1 MSSALDEFRV
11 QREAVE
17 GIGNQLAAVGA
28 MLKELRRQAD
38 ALVEDP
44 HLRSYLTEGRALVDH
59 TQALLREL
67 RALREDERRRFWP
80 GVWRRWS
87 VAITFALL
95 ASGMFGAGYELAR
108 RPDAAELTTLR
119 ARVELLDYVAQR
131 VLKMSPAE
139 RREFDALMKLNEPR
153 KR

>member
-1 MSSALDEFRV
+1 MSEVRGKSGSGSRNTAVDDDKATTKTAAGAPPAVVVEKQDDGPEKPPTGFAKLIAWVMQLKPVRV
-11 QREAVE
+11 FLRF
-17 GIGNQLAAVGA
+17 GA
-28 MLKELRRQAD
+28 SGGEIM
-38 ALVEDP
+38 
-44 HLRSYLTEGRALVDH
+44 
-59 TQALLREL
+59 
-67 RALREDERRRFWP
+67 
-80 GVWRRWS
+80 
-87 VAITFALL
+87 